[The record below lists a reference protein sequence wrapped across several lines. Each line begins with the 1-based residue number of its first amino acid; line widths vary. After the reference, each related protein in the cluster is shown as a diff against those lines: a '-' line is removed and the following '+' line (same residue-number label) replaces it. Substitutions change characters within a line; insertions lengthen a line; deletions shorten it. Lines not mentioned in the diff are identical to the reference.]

1 MDLSSSLKFVHG
13 VCHFVF
19 FCFSMV
25 FAFLGDWPKP
35 RENKK
40 KQNGRHHGDLSS
52 SLKAV
57 HGVCHFVFLFF
68 DGVLV
73 LGHSHMR
80 RCRKARVSTICAPP
94 PPLIPP
100 FWKQNMEPTH
110 WRLSVVIR
118 SILRIQV
125 WPIMIHV
132 LCLRCWKQDGREVLR
147 TAQAQA
153 LSLLAAI
160 LGIHRESTLH
170 LRSSGIARCGSYAV
184 HVEFSYFRCSIHT
197 SLFSRPHSIPR
208 RHSTR
213 KTAALGSMGRPKA
226 SCRSW
231 SNLSKAMPW

>member
-1 MDLSSSLKFVHG
+1 
-13 VCHFVF
+13 
-19 FCFSMV
+19 MV

-40 KQNGRHHGDLSS
+40 NKMADTMGTSPPVSKLCMVSAI
-52 SLKAV
+52 LFF
-57 HGVCHFVFLFF
+57 CFF